1 MKYQRWRKVDYG
13 KDRKLKFWS
22 CKIKGK
28 GDKDLA
34 EGSPLRDWK
43 KIIILEPVGDPETTF
58 SMGFST
64 VSGDT
69 KVLSVDRK
77 IKKGPFGMRLGP
89 EDCEFFI
96 ASNNNEVGLEF
107 VEYIDIADKSK
118 SELPLY

>member
-22 CKIKGK
+22 YKVKGE
-28 GDKDLA
+28 GDKALA
-34 EGSPLRDWK
+34 KDSPLRGWK
-43 KIIILEPVGDPETTF
+43 KIIVLMPIGGPETTF
-58 SMGFST
+58 SMGFSAI
-64 VSGDT
+64 SGDT
-69 KVLSVDRK
+69 KVSDVVRK

-96 ASNNNEVGLEF
+96 ASNDNEVGLEF
-107 VEYIDIADKSK
+107 VGYTDIADESK